1 MQTGIRCRR
10 RPKRK
15 PCRGEIHAFLNEDTG
30 AIQWNCFICGDNG
43 FIYDWKNTNW
53 DMRFSEL
60 IPVRLYIEEKDLIMD
75 ETSADPDLTN
85 RLQTTKQV
93 SDAVVVYYTLE
104 ELEDLLGYIA
114 AEANHCN
121 NPKVQNIL
129 DLLYRKIDDIL
140 DSYGNLKN
148 CLDTE

>member
-1 MQTGIRCRR
+1 
-10 RPKRK
+10 
-15 PCRGEIHAFLNEDTG
+15 
-30 AIQWNCFICGDNG
+30 
-43 FIYDWKNTNW
+43 
-53 DMRFSEL
+53 
-60 IPVRLYIEEKDLIMD
+60 MD